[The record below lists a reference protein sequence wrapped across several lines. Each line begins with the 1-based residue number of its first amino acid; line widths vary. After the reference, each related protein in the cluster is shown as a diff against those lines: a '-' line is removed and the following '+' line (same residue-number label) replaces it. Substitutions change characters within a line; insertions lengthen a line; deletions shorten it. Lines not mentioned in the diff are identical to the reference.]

1 MQTSPPDRHARFL
14 LTAAI
19 LVIALSAIIYL
30 PVLRGSAPVPDAAKV
45 GYRAIDGKEME
56 AFLRFIASDEL
67 EGRETGTRGL
77 KVAAKFLEVQ
87 YALAGLK
94 PVPGHDS
101 MLQPFSVDESLVSS
115 ASKIEV
121 AIGGDDQPHPF
132 SNFEDFVVLSQYSEN
147 VQTEFPVVFAGYGL
161 KDEHHNDYVNI
172 GAAGKLVLVLDGS
185 PELEKLRGE
194 PNGGRQRKLRTMR
207 RSKAKWAESAG
218 AAGIVHINPDMTP
231 ETISRFRRFL
241 ERPRQRLTD
250 MPAGIHQLI
259 ITAQVADALLSNN
272 NLTVAKLLEE
282 GGAKKAGH
290 VELKARLK
298 LDLQV
303 SAQTK
308 WSQNVVAYL
317 EGSDPELKNE
327 VVVFGAHYD
336 HIGKRPNG
344 DIYNG
349 ADDDG
354 SGTVGIL
361 EIARAF
367 ASNDIRPKRSLLFV
381 SHAGE
386 EKGLLGSRF
395 YTENPMVPLEQTM
408 AQLNI
413 DMIGR
418 NDPNSVYIIGSNFL
432 SRELHKIN
440 VEANQTVGLN
450 LDYKYNDLADPNRFY
465 YRSDHYNYAKHGIPI
480 IFYFSGTHEDYHKP
494 TDTVDKINFAKMK
507 KVAQLVYL
515 TGWELANLDHH
526 LAKDGLLLE

>member
-1 MQTSPPDRHARFL
+1 
-14 LTAAI
+14 
-19 LVIALSAIIYL
+19 
-30 PVLRGSAPVPDAAKV
+30 VPDAAKV
-45 GYRAIDGKEME
+45 GYRAIDSKDME

-77 KVAAKFLEVQ
+77 KVAARFLEVQ
-87 YALAGLK
+87 YELAGLK

-101 MLQPFSVDESLVSS
+101 MLQPFSVDESVISS
-115 ASKIEV
+115 ASTIAV
-121 AIGGDDQPHPF
+121 DGGSHQHHSF
-132 SNFEDFVVLSQYSEN
+132 NNFQDFVVLSQYSEN
-147 VQTEFPVVFAGYGL
+147 VQAEMPVVFVGYGI
-161 KDEHHNDYVNI
+161 KDEHRDDYANFD
-172 GAAGKLVLVLDGS
+172 AAGKLPLVLDGS
-185 PELEKLRGE
+185 PELQKLRGGSN
-194 PNGGRQRKLRTMR
+194 PGFQRKLRTMR
-207 RSKAKWAESAG
+207 RSKAKWASAAG
-218 AAGIVHINPDMTP
+218 AAGIVHINPDMTA
-231 ETISRFRRFL
+231 ETIARFRRFL
-241 ERPRQRLTD
+241 ERPRQRLTGSPSD
-250 MPAGIHQLI
+250 IHQLI
-259 ITAQVADALLSNN
+259 VTAQVADVLLSKN
-272 NLTVAKLLEE
+272 NLTVAKLLE
-282 GGAKKAGH
+282 KSDAGKSKH
-290 VELKARLK
+290 ATLKTKIK

-317 EGSDPELKNE
+317 EGSDPQLKNE

-354 SGTVGIL
+354 SGTVGML

-367 ASNDIRPKRSLLFV
+367 ASNDTRPKRSLLFV

-395 YTENPMVPLEQTM
+395 YTDNPWVPLEQTI

-432 SRELHKIN
+432 SKELHQIN
-440 VEANQTVGLN
+440 VAANQTVGLN

-480 IFYFSGTHEDYHKP
+480 IFYFSGTHEDYHQP
-494 TDTVDKINFAKMK
+494 TDTVDKINFAKMT